1 MEFCSGGLIM
11 GQNGKGSRPR
21 PKTVTNETWSKN
33 WDNIFKPQKESK
45 NNGNGSKGT
54 NKRKK

>member
-1 MEFCSGGLIM
+1 M